1 MKNRRR
7 QLGATLAIA
16 LVLTPLMTPIAHAQ
30 TSTPTVSAVTEK
42 PNNSVESKLPT
53 SPQSSGDKITTAS
66 TSSKEDK
73 KTDGTKKAAETGSL
87 HPLEEAN
94 TELAPG
100 ITENKN
106 TFMGDKETQT
116 VMHKVT
122 VDMKEAELRPGLPN
136 DGNKMGIQ
144 TVRDEAN
151 AAIKHNQ
158 NVVAAVNADFFDFN
172 TGAVSGPVIK
182 DGELIQKFNFDPT
195 TPESYL
201 GVLNDGTVEIG
212 DHDKYESRLKNHEL
226 KHALGGLGQLVID
239 GEINNKLPNIPGNEH
254 SARSAVGITK
264 TGKVFFVSVDGQQ
277 APYSDGMSP
286 AELAKTMKDQGA
298 YQALNFDGG
307 GSTTYVSRTPGQKDL
322 TVKNRPSD
330 GSERAISTSWQIVSK
345 TTSDGKLDR
354 ANVTPDAEAYVP
366 KATVNFKATGA
377 YNSGA
382 PVDLPASGLSWSLS
396 DDSFGTI
403 DDKGTFK
410 STGKT
415 GDVTAKL
422 KQGDKVLGQATITI
436 VEPDTFKFTNKEL
449 SMNPGETKSLG
460 LSAKANGRDVHLT
473 ADSLKWDVPKEL
485 GIMTGIDTL
494 KSASKTGSGTITATL
509 NGTNLKAS
517 LLVSLGQ
524 LPKVIFDFENGIGD
538 WVSTNSG
545 KDKETSNI
553 DIVDSSDGGQ
563 VRFGKHALEIGYD
576 FSKCTP
582 KVTYGS
588 YAGPNT
594 QLVKVPGAPKAMGMW
609 VYGTPEVQGAWLRMT
624 VFTKDKPGGFP
635 LDFVDQSTG
644 IDWVG
649 WKYVEAP
656 IPNDTTYPITI
667 SPKLALRLM
676 SVNSGTP
683 GGGPLNKGKIYVDNI
698 RAVYGENKDDLTSP
712 IIDSVDSDGQSYTK
726 NDPTITVK
734 LHDDKSDPNMS
745 GIDWQNSRITI
756 DDQDLTG
763 DKSFTHDPD
772 GSMTVKGKKF
782 INGTHHLVATAVD
795 KFGNITTKDTYFT
808 VKDSQD
814 YGIHLNQLDK
824 VAPLGGLA
832 KFSVTADDLTKLK
845 SGKFS
850 FKLAPGLSIKDVDY
864 TSDSPNNQYK
874 WDANTHILEFNLDK
888 MGTDK
893 TKPIMTVTLLV
904 DRDIPANE
912 PVTYQMTSASVTPI
926 VAVGADTQLTAAS
939 KPQDISIQSKFHL
952 KHTPIVTG
960 LANAITVLDDHD
972 KPASGIT
979 VTAQSAKG
987 DSITLGESDKDG
999 KVATDKLK
1007 VAGRYMVSAQKG
1019 SEYGFQVPTYV
1030 YAPGENLSVVPS
1042 HLLTGATQDPTTKKT
1057 ITWMTTPTNNKLK
1070 SFMQIATEKDYSAK
1084 KSAAFTSSQEGHSS
1098 LFTYN
1103 ADAKAVMVNRVDA
1116 TGLKPGTAYAY
1127 RVGDGTN
1134 WSEVR
1139 HFRTLTDST
1148 KFSFN
1153 VFGDTQVGN
1162 AGQLGDFGK
1171 FLDGIEA
1178 SKNDKPSFAIH
1189 VGDFNDDQ
1197 TLYSEAEVTAHIFDQ
1212 HPYYDSMD
1220 MIHVMGNHEYM
1231 GDDGS
1236 KSVEMLGV
1244 PNGNGPKTI
1253 RKGTYSVDYGNMHI
1267 ASIGWTDNPDEMKKE
1282 MDWLRQDMQKSDKTW
1297 RIVTTHQPAY
1307 NKNPADARSS
1317 MFNKMLPPVCDE
1329 LGIDVVFS
1337 GHDHSYGRTFTLKNG
1352 KKSKQGTTYIAAGH
1366 TGKKT
1371 YDIKPNQPEV
1381 WDMIQTEANKAQKTF
1396 LTVKVDGN
1404 KLSLSTVD
1412 EKGNQVDAAQL
1423 TAMKH
1428 MVTVPGTT
1436 PGSTTPG
1443 STTPGSTAPG
1453 ATHPGSTTPG
1463 STAPGATHPG
1473 STTSGTSTPGDS
1485 TSGSATPGVSK
1496 PETSKPSVTKPEPSQ
1511 PTTPSATK
1519 PTTKKTPAKVIGV
1532 RGLALYR
1539 KPNFSKGARMNSF
1552 SKQPQ
1557 MRQPEFAVLGTV
1569 KAKNGRLRFHV
1580 RDVNR
1585 KSKTYKQTGYITDSS
1600 SYVQNADY
1608 TKLVKRVTVINA
1620 KGLSGYKS
1628 AKLTGKVKHHYRQGQ
1643 VLRVKRLIHRGQSLV
1658 FQLTNGAYITAN
1670 KQQVQA
1676 GKLKMPRMIKTK
1688 HRVTLYKEA
1697 ELKHRLHGIAA
1708 NKQLKVQGWD
1718 YSVHGTLRYRV
1729 AGGYVTAN
1737 HNLVK

>member
-87 HPLEEAN
+87 HPLEEAD

-122 VDMKEAELRPGLPN
+122 VDMKEAELRPGLPD

-377 YNSGA
+377 DNSGA

-509 NGTNLKAS
+509 NGTKLKAS
-517 LLVSLGQ
+517 VNVSLGQ
-524 LPKVIFDFENGIGD
+524 LPKTIFDFESGIGS
-538 WVSTNSG
+538 WTSTNSNN
-545 KDKETSNI
+545 DKSKI
-553 DIVDSSDGGQ
+553 VKSAISIVDAKNGQ
-563 VRFGKHALEIGYD
+563 VRFGNKALEVDYD
-576 FSKCTP
+576 FSDGTAGT
-582 KVTYGS
+582 TYGS
-588 YAGPNT
+588 YAGPAET
-594 QLVKVPGAPKAMGMW
+594 TTVPGAPKAIGMW
-609 VYGTPEVQGAWLRMT
+609 VYGTPEVQGAWLRMAISN
-624 VFTKDKPGGFP
+624 KDSGNIP
-635 LDFVDQSTG
+635 LDFVDTSTG
-644 IDWVG
+644 IDWLG

-656 IPNDTTYPITI
+656 IPSGKAYPISI
-667 SPKLALRLM
+667 NPHSAVRVM
-676 SVNSGTP
+676 GVNSGNP

-745 GIDWQNSRITI
+745 GIDWQTSRITI

-808 VKDSQD
+808 VKASQD

-850 FKLAPGLSIKDVDY
+850 FKLAPGLSVKDVDY

-874 WDANTHILEFNLDK
+874 WDANTHTLEFNLDK

-912 PVTYQMTSASVTPI
+912 PVTYQMMSASVTPV
-926 VAVGADTQLTAAS
+926 VAVDADTQLTAAS
-939 KPQDISIQSKFHL
+939 KPQNISIQSKFHL

-960 LANAITVLDDHD
+960 LTNAITVLDNHD

-987 DSITLGESDKDG
+987 DLITLGESDKDG

-1337 GHDHSYGRTFTLKNG
+1337 GHDHSYGRTFALKNG

-1396 LTVKVDGN
+1396 LTVKIDGN

-1412 EKGNQVDAAQL
+1412 EKGNQVDATQL
-1423 TAMKH
+1423 TAMDH
-1428 MVTVPGTT
+1428 
-1436 PGSTTPG
+1436 
-1443 STTPGSTAPG
+1443 TAM
-1453 ATHPGSTTPG
+1453 THPGSTTPG
-1463 STAPGATHPG
+1463 
-1473 STTSGTSTPGDS
+1473 TSTPGGS
-1485 TSGSATPGVSK
+1485 TSESATPGVSK

-1585 KSKTYKQTGYITDSS
+1585 KSKTYKQTGYITASS

-1643 VLRVKRLIHRGQSLV
+1643 VLRVKRLIHRGKSLV

-1676 GKLKMPRMIKTK
+1676 GKLKMPRTIKTK

-1718 YSVHGTLRYRV
+1718 YSAHGTLRYRV